1 MRWQQPRP
9 RRLIGIHALLGLD
22 EATLVAVPDVV
33 HRGWSAEQVVPP
45 ASLEAPKLRA
55 TADASGAWQ
64 LDWNTVDPEARYV
77 LEQSETPDFSA
88 PSVILAAAGA
98 TTYALAPPMQQLESG
113 QVEHE
118 PLGLALCCPNP
129 RDRSGAFPHRGSTR
143 VNFDERRRVKTM
155 TQPKETPSSRPIA
168 AVTAIASAPPTVT
181 RNEARMTGAPPR

>member
-1 MRWQQPRP
+1 MRSSARLTIVQTATMLAKPRRGALARTKTLRPYTQQADHVRWQQPRP

-22 EATLVAVPDVV
+22 EATLVAVPDAV

-64 LDWNTVDPEARYV
+64 LAWNTVDPQARYV

-98 TTYALAPPMQQLESG
+98 TTYALAPPMQAARNRPSRARAGRTCPALSQPARPLWCFSPSWQHPG
-113 QVEHE
+113 QF
-118 PLGLALCCPNP
+118 
-129 RDRSGAFPHRGSTR
+129 R
-143 VNFDERRRVKTM
+143 
-155 TQPKETPSSRPIA
+155 
-168 AVTAIASAPPTVT
+168 
-181 RNEARMTGAPPR
+181 